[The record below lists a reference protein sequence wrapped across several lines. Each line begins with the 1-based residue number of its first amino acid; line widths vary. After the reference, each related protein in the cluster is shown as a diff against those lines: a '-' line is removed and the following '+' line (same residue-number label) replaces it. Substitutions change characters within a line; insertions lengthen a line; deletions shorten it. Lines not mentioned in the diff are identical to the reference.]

1 MQLKW
6 ILLFL
11 TIMSV
16 NAQSGQLAIEI
27 IEQFD
32 DSKVVAFIGEDDIEN
47 YPIWQKL
54 ENVPPLPVNEAV
66 KLVQY
71 HLNGGG
77 QGVNSSVVKEIEIR
91 EIPRHPG
98 YWHYLV
104 KIKNNDAEGGKYRV
118 FVVLMNGKLIP
129 AIVEPDSFK

>member
-1 MQLKW
+1 MQSKW

-32 DSKVVAFIGEDDIEN
+32 DFKVVAFISEEDIEN

-66 KLVQY
+66 KIVKN
-71 HLNGGG
+71 HLNDGGH
-77 QGVNSSVVKEIEIR
+77 GVDSAAVREIELR
-91 EIPRHPG
+91 ELPRHPG

-104 KIKNNDAEGGKYRV
+104 KIKNSNAEGGGYRV